1 MVWRGRTYQVEKVN
15 MRKYLLMGAALSLL
29 AAAPVAFANDYDGGD
44 STHHHDGQGK
54 NRPTFDIFVAYASAN
69 NWAQSAGNR
78 AWSAFQNTSASI
90 ANSGSGD
97 TGILDQ
103 AQNAGANS
111 VLQNALSLAYVNNP
125 NRGYSSQTY
134 GAGFSMAGAQNGA
147 FVAGNNAET
156 GFDNQGFWCPTVSQA
171 ASIYNSYN
179 GGTGVVQ
186 VNQNVGDNSVLQ
198 NATAIADVR
207 QVTGNN
213 GTLGVSLASGSNNG
227 GVFGNQAE
235 NRGYMSGSVNS
246 SFNGHTGLVNLN
258 QNAGANSLL
267 QNSTSIGRVTLYR
280 TSATTLAGTAALTDN
295 DGAVFCNRSASM
307 GGGNGVSMDSSV
319 NGSTGII
326 QASQNAGSNS
336 LIQNS
341 VSVASVAP

>member
-1 MVWRGRTYQVEKVN
+1 

-44 STHHHDGQGK
+44 STHHYDGQGK

>member
-1 MVWRGRTYQVEKVN
+1 

-29 AAAPVAFANDYDGGD
+29 AAAPVAFANDYDGGCTNQEAGYCGGSGGNGSSPS
-44 STHHHDGQGK
+44 ST
-54 NRPTFDIFVAYASAN
+54 TFDVYVAYASAN

-78 AWSAFQNTSASI
+78 AWSAYQNTSASI

-147 FVAGNNAET
+147 FVVGNNAET
-156 GFDNQGFWCPTVSQA
+156 GFDGWFCPTVSQA

-207 QVTGNN
+207 QVTGTD